1 MLALIG
7 GSGFTGNDVIE
18 EAEDIEMTTPW
29 GAPSAPARLRE
40 TRRDADRFFAPPW
53 RKA

>member
-18 EAEDIEMTTPW
+18 DCEEIEITTPW
-29 GAPSAPARLRE
+29 GAPSAPLVFGRLGGRSIVFL
-40 TRRDADRFFAPPW
+40 RRQA
-53 RKA
+53 